1 RVTTDTDTLE
11 YDDEDAGFLDFN
23 NFGAFA
29 PSLAGTQTTGA
40 ATYLQVAGFRSD
52 AALEPYRLYA
62 VVQPPSSAATPE
74 TGAPH
79 DTLATAQAADNNY
92 FAGTLT
98 GPDVSTDQD
107 LYSFTAQAGDE
118 ISLSLDC
125 NPSRGAAPVDA
136 ALELL
141 DYQGNTLLT
150 ADNSDN
156 AK

>member
-1 RVTTDTDTLE
+1 
-11 YDDEDAGFLDFN
+11 
-23 NFGAFA
+23 
-29 PSLAGTQTTGA
+29 
-40 ATYLQVAGFRSD
+40 LQVAGFRSD

-74 TGAPH
+74 TGVPH

-107 LYSFTAQAGDE
+107 LYSFTAQAGDD
-118 ISLSLDC
+118 IFLSLDC
-125 NPSRGAAPVDA
+125 NPSRGLAPVDA
-136 ALELL
+136 VLELL

-156 AK
+156 ANDTTSGAGDLSSTTPQSPSEGLVFRARTSGTYYVRV